1 MFRLFSRRTRPKAPS
16 EIARQLTA
24 PERHFLDLPGVPPA
38 GLPYAVYDQMQ
49 QDGMVQTALSVKR
62 HGVLAAPYRVRPS
75 DDSPSAIERAEF
87 AERALEQVD
96 GSVADVVGH
105 ALDAFAK
112 GWSVQELV
120 WDTDGKHT
128 LLAAVRPKDP
138 SLFGLRVDAFGQI
151 RSLTLHLPGEEPRE
165 IPRSKFA
172 IYRNRGG
179 YRSPKGRSDLDA
191 AYPHWQAKKALLAA
205 WKFHLERF
213 ASPTVLGRF
222 QRGLPPADQEAILG
236 ALRDLNRH
244 TAILYP
250 EELTLGTMGGERE
263 ASSGFL
269 EAIEFHNREIARAIL
284 GQTLA
289 TDEGRRVGSLAL
301 GKVHLQVLML
311 QIESIRR
318 DVAETLVTE
327 QILRPL
333 IEMNFGPGNLPRF
346 EFEAAA
352 RSVFATGLL
361 A

>member
-1 MFRLFSRRTRPKAPS
+1 MFRLFSRRAKLKTAP
-16 EIARQLTA
+16 ETVRQLTA
-24 PERHFLDLPGVPPA
+24 SERRFLDLPGIPPA

-49 QDGMVQTALSVKR
+49 SDGMVQTALSVKR
-62 HGVLAAPYRVRPS
+62 QGVLAAPYRIRPA
-75 DDSPSAIERAEF
+75 DDSPSARERATF
-87 AERALEQVD
+87 AERALERIE
-96 GSVADVVGH
+96 GSVADVLGH

-120 WDTDGKHT
+120 WDSDGRET
-128 LLAAVRPKDP
+128 WLAAVRPKDP
-138 SLFGLRVDAFGQI
+138 SFFGLRVDSFGQI
-151 RSLTLHLPGEEPRE
+151 RSLVLHLPGEAPQT

-172 IYRNRGG
+172 IYRNRSG
-179 YRSPKGRSDLDA
+179 YRHPKGRSDLDA
-191 AYPHWQAKKALLAA
+191 AHPHWQAKQALLAA

-222 QRGLPPADQEAILG
+222 QRGLPPQDQEAILG

-244 TAILYP
+244 TAILFP

-263 ASSGFL
+263 ASTGFL

-311 QIESIRR
+311 QIEAIRR
-318 DVAETLVTE
+318 DLAETLMTE

-333 IEMNFGPGNLPRF
+333 VEMNFGRGQLPKF
-346 EFEAAA
+346 EFEAGA